1 MILTSLGNQKVLGV
15 LLVMIV
21 LVMKKVKPVVKKV
34 KIQAQLNFTKIDKSS
49 AFKQMNADLKKLTD
63 KAKSFEK

>member
-1 MILTSLGNQKVLGV
+1 MILTSLGNQRVLGV

-34 KIQAQLNFTKIDKSS
+34 RMKTLRRRE
-49 AFKQMNADLKKLTD
+49 LL
-63 KAKSFEK
+63 E